1 MSIRYLKI
9 ALLLCVSL
17 QALIYAVQNIVNLEQ
32 AIGSFAYVMGGQD
45 HVAYPNS
52 IIPNLTHPGFLWA
65 ALLIVL
71 TGEFSA
77 GVLTG
82 RGALDLWNKRS
93 APAAEF
99 EQAKTTGILGCGI
112 AVVTWF
118 GLFLVLGSALFQ
130 MWQTQIGDGS
140 FRGAFYMLMSSGLV
154 MIFVNTPER

>member
-9 ALLLCVSL
+9 VLLLCVSF
-17 QALIYAVQNIVNLEQ
+17 QALIYAIQNVANLEQ
-32 AIGSFAYVMGGQD
+32 AVGSFAYVMGGQD

-52 IIPNLTHPGFLWA
+52 VVPALTQPIFHWA

-77 GVLTG
+77 GLITG
-82 RGALDLWNKRS
+82 KGALNLWKERTAS
-93 APAAEF
+93 AADF
-99 EQAKTTGILGCGI
+99 EKAKTLGVLGCGI

-118 GLFLVLGSALFQ
+118 GLFMVVGSTVFQ

-140 FRGAFYMLMSSGLV
+140 FRGAFYIVMSSGLV
-154 MIFVNTPER
+154 MLFVNTREH